1 MDAKKIINMKFDFK
15 DICLVPEKLSSIQSR
30 SNVNITINGTLP
42 LMTAPM
48 DTVINKDNYGDFE
61 QNGIVPCMPRRNDG
75 RIKFYNNAFASL
87 SLEEFGFFLDDYP
100 SNVSMYEKINILID
114 VANGH
119 MSNITEL
126 VKKFIKIREEHNKT
140 SNHLIMVGNIANPET
155 YKHYA
160 SLGVDYVRV
169 GIGGGSGCL
178 TSANIGVHYPMA
190 SLIAECFEFKQKGK
204 FQTKIVADGGM
215 KNYDD
220 IIKALALGADYVM
233 IGGLFNQTIES
244 CGDTLLFKFLKLP
257 PNLAM
262 SIWIHTPF
270 LRKFMY
276 KSFRG
281 MSTKV
286 VQKSWG
292 RSILKTSEGI
302 VKTNKINY
310 SLSQWTQNFQ
320 DYLRSAMSYTD
331 SIDLESFKGV
341 DYVFI
346 TENALKRFDK

>member
-1 MDAKKIINMKFDFK
+1 MKFDFK
-15 DICLVPEKLSSIQSR
+15 DICLIPEVLTNITSR
-30 SNVNITINGTLP
+30 GQVNITANGTLP

-48 DTVINKDNYGDFE
+48 DTVISGENYADFV
-61 QNGIVPCMPRRNDG
+61 QNGIVPCLPRRSDG
-75 RIKFYNNAFASL
+75 RVRFYNDAFTSL
-87 SLEEFGFFLDDYP
+87 SLDEFEFLFLEDYP
-100 SNVSMYEKINILID
+100 SNISMYENVNILID

-119 MSNITEL
+119 MSKISDLVTDF
-126 VKKFIKIREEHNKT
+126 VKKRDESGKKN
-140 SNHLIMVGNIANPET
+140 NHKLMIGNIANPET

-160 SLGVDYVRV
+160 KIGVDYIRV

-190 SLIAECFEFKQKGK
+190 SLISECFSIKQENG
-204 FQTKIVADGGM
+204 FETKIVADGGM

-244 CGDTLLFKFLKLP
+244 CGETIIFDVIKLP
-257 PNLAM
+257 NGFARDLWVN
-262 SIWIHTPF
+262 IPF
-270 LRKFMY
+270 LRKYMH

-292 RSILKTSEGI
+292 RTSLKTSEGI
-302 VKTNKINY
+302 VKKNKINY
-310 SLSQWTQNFQ
+310 TLSQWTENFQ
-320 DYLRSAMSYTD
+320 DYLKSAMSYTD
-331 SIDLESFKGV
+331 SIDLQSFKGV
-341 DYVFI
+341 EYIFI
-346 TENALKRFDK
+346 TENSLKRFDK

>member
-1 MDAKKIINMKFDFK
+1 MKFDFK
-15 DICLVPEKLSSIQSR
+15 DICLVPEPVTKINSR
-30 SNVNITINGTLP
+30 SQVNVKVNGTLP

-48 DTVINKDNYGDFE
+48 DTVINKDNFADFE
-61 QNGIVPCMPRRNDG
+61 QNGIIPCMPRRNDG
-75 RIKFYNNAFASL
+75 RIKFYNQGFSSL
-87 SLEEFGFFLDDYP
+87 SLEEFGYFLDGYP
-100 SNVSMYEKINILID
+100 ANVSMYEKVNILID

-119 MSNITEL
+119 MDNIIKIVT
-126 VKKFIKIREEHNKT
+126 KFIEIRKKNNKT
-140 SNHLIMVGNIANPET
+140 NDHTIMVGNIANPET
-155 YKHYA
+155 YRHYA
-160 SLGVDYVRV
+160 KLGVDYVRV

-190 SLIAECFEFKQKGK
+190 SLIAECYAIKQEGK
-204 FQTKIVADGGM
+204 FSTKIVADGGM

-244 CGDTLLFKFLKLP
+244 CGDTTIFNFIKLP
-257 PNLAM
+257 STFARDL
-262 SIWIHTPF
+262 WINVPF
-270 LRKFMY
+270 FRKFMH

-292 RSILKTSEGI
+292 RTELKTSEGI
-302 VKTNKINY
+302 VKKNKINY
-310 SLSQWTQNFQ
+310 TLSQWTENFQ
-320 DYLRSAMSYTD
+320 DYLKSSMSYTD
-331 SIDLESFKGV
+331 SIDLQSFKGV